1 MRHTSFGTGK
11 AANLTQLGGRS
22 QMAPA
27 APTYRVQNWL
37 RRRLEDAVEDV
48 FRVALQRGDLASAED
63 LLGVME
69 SMHARARIRFNVPRL
84 GTAQMIERARK
95 ELESRK
101 ARRNADLSRAPGTAE
116 ARLRRG

>member
-1 MRHTSFGTGK
+1 MRHTSFGFGK
-11 AANLTQLGGRS
+11 TAGLTPSGGKS
-22 QMAPA
+22 QVTPS
-27 APTYRVQNWL
+27 PPPYQVQNWL

-48 FRVALQRGDLASAED
+48 FRAALQRGDLASAED

-69 SMHARARIRFNVPRL
+69 SMHARARVRFNAPRH

-101 ARRNADLSRAPGTAE
+101 ARRKADLSGTA
-116 ARLRRG
+116 G

>member
-1 MRHTSFGTGK
+1 
-11 AANLTQLGGRS
+11 
-22 QMAPA
+22 MAPSP
-27 APTYRVQNWL
+27 PTYRVQNWL

-101 ARRNADLSRAPGTAE
+101 ARRNADLSRTAGEVE